1 MYINRK
7 DGTLV
12 EAEIRT
18 DNYGG
23 NPYWCITHNGK
34 QEFLNEPEFEKQYGE
49 AMICPNYKTCKTECT
64 RRTVHPKNDFCGAV
78 SDCGTLCIPYIP
90 EQKNTITFMGCTSTI
105 SAKHK
110 YDVDNEP
117 VFPVC
122 GTCNA
127 RKEQSNLS
135 KLMMGDEEIREVNPE
150 ICACTIQGCRNI
162 AEAQLNHLA
171 KPDMGIYKKISTTCP
186 TCGGGGFGKYL
197 EPCNHCKGEGDFVKY
212 IPLSD
217 YLKGERK

>member
-1 MYINRK
+1 MDKQMYINRK

-34 QEFLNEPEFEKQYGE
+34 QEFLNEPEFEAQYGE
-49 AMICPNYKTCKTECT
+49 AMICPDKVCYRFGMCNGSQPHLCSKHQNAYNYHC
-64 RRTVHPKNDFCGAV
+64 PK
-78 SDCGTLCIPYIP
+78 CIPYIP
-90 EQKNTITFMGCTSTI
+90 EEQK
-105 SAKHK
+105 A
-110 YDVDNEP
+110 DNEP
-117 VFPVC
+117 TFPIC

-135 KLMMGDEEIREVNPE
+135 KLMLTSE
-150 ICACTIQGCRNI
+150 
-162 AEAQLNHLA
+162 QLNEVVWRYTDKENQTYALGTIIKEIAKAQISHLA

-217 YLKGERK
+217 YLKGEKKE